1 MSLVETYF
9 LLFTDTLV
17 NNLAFNTSSEVM
29 IEVMSVFGNYEM
41 SIIILVATL
50 AFMVAGAINYIF
62 GKAVYKI
69 LIPISQNSD
78 LSTKRL
84 QKIQNSKYI
93 PLFLLFS
100 AIPFFGKFVLLLAG
114 FCQIRFM
121 LAITIA
127 SFARFVYYLYL
138 ILI

>member
-1 MSLVETYF
+1 MSLAETYF

-29 IEVMSVFGNYEM
+29 IEVMRVFGNHEL
-41 SIIILVATL
+41 SIIILVATA
-50 AFMVAGAINYIF
+50 AFTIAGIINYIF
-62 GKAVYKI
+62 GKTVYKI
-69 LIPISQNSD
+69 LIPTSQNIE

-84 QKIQNSKYI
+84 QQIQSSRYL
-93 PLFLLFS
+93 PLFLMLS
-100 AIPFFGKFVLLLAG
+100 ATPFFGKFILLLAG

-127 SFARFVYYLYL
+127 SFARFGYYIYSSCS
-138 ILI
+138 

>member
-17 NNLAFNTSSEVM
+17 NNLAFNVSSEVM
-29 IEVMSVFGNYEM
+29 IEVMSVFGNYEI

-50 AFMVAGAINYIF
+50 AFTIAGIINYIF

-69 LIPISQNSD
+69 LIPTSQNSE
-78 LSTKRL
+78 LSAKRL
-84 QKIQNSKYI
+84 QKIQNSRYL
-93 PLFLLFS
+93 PLFLMLS
-100 AIPFFGKFVLLLAG
+100 AIPFFGKFILLLAG
-114 FCQIRFM
+114 FCQIRFV

-127 SFARFVYYLYL
+127 SFARFGYYLYL